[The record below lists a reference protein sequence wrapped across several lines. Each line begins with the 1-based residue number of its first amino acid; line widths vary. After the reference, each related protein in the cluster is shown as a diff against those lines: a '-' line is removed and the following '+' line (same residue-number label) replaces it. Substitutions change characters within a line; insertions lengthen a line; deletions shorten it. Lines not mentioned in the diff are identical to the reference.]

1 MGKSAT
7 VLMSSIALPTSKIGS
22 WTTRMSRFLNECPDV
37 FNYILSPNST
47 LKTSVFCKK
56 RSFFTWKKQLRK
68 VQLLNWVAK
77 DYIKQLKK
85 IGHNHEKLVIVVMD
99 DPYLLEAISLVKK
112 NLNAEIELIFSFHG
126 FNLLLDSKLMVSIDR
141 ILWLSQSGVDKN
153 KTKYHEFPKSFV
165 VGNAVDSNVFYPLE
179 DSEYIQNRAAKGYA
193 KTDEILIWMA
203 NDRPKKGFHIFK
215 SVVDNVLKSNKNL
228 KVIIIGSS
236 QTINH
241 PNVNCVGRIANHEVA
256 TYLQLGNYYMFT
268 TLYEEG
274 FGLSMIEALKCGN
287 IIIASN
293 LGAIPEV
300 LKGIKQTYLID
311 KPEDINS
318 WVQCFNLA
326 RTNSNFGKEKLTK
339 TQTDCIWNYEDWE
352 QRFVDAITLI

>member
-1 MGKSAT
+1 MEKSAK
-7 VLMSSIALPTSKIGS
+7 VLVSSIALPTSIIGS
-22 WTTRMSRFLNECPDV
+22 WTTRMSRFLTKHPD
-37 FNYILSPNST
+37 FINYVLSPNNS

-56 RSFFTWKKQLRK
+56 RSFITWKMQLRK
-68 VQLLNWVAK
+68 FQLLNWVAS

-85 IGHNHEKLVIVVMD
+85 IARNHDKLVVVVMD
-99 DPYLLEAISLVKK
+99 DPHLLEAISLIKK
-112 NLNAEIELIFSFHG
+112 DLKCDVELIFSFHG
-126 FNLLLDSKLMVSIDR
+126 FNLSLDSKIIALIDK
-141 ILWLSQSGVDKN
+141 ILWLSQSAVEKN
-153 KTKYHEFPKSFV
+153 ETKYQDLPKSFV
-165 VGNAVDSNVFYPLE
+165 VGNAIDSNVFYPLE
-179 DSEYIQNRAAKGYA
+179 ASEFIQNRANKGYSES
-193 KTDEILIWMA
+193 DEILIWMA

-215 SVVDNVLKSNKNL
+215 LVVENVLKLNKNL

-236 QTINH
+236 QTISH
-241 PNVNCVGRIANHEVA
+241 PNVSCVGRIANKDVA

-287 IIIASN
+287 SVIASN

-311 KPEDINS
+311 KPEDVNS

-326 RTNSNFGKEKLTK
+326 RTNSNFGKDRLSKNDTEV
-339 TQTDCIWNYEDWE
+339 IWNYEDWE
-352 QRFVDAITLI
+352 AKFINAITII